1 MVRSDDFALLIGR
14 LAAAALFLPS
24 RFGKLI
30 GFSGF
35 AAALAGKG
43 LPLPEAWAA
52 VAVLF
57 EFGGSL
63 LVLIGFQIRWAAL
76 AMAAFTVMAAFL
88 SHRYWAMPDAAG
100 PAANRIRFYKDL
112 AIAGGFLFL
121 HVAGGGR
128 FGADGRRSAV
138 LAGGRA

>member
-1 MVRSDDFALLIGR
+1 VMG
-14 LAAAALFLPS
+14 
-24 RFGKLI
+24 
-30 GFSGF
+30 
-35 AAALAGKG
+35 
-43 LPLPEAWAA
+43 
-52 VAVLF
+52 
-57 EFGGSL
+57 
-63 LVLIGFQIRWAAL
+63 GFQIRWGAL

-88 SHRYWAMPDAAG
+88 SHRYWAMPDAAA
-100 PAANRIRFYKDL
+100 AANRIRFYKDL